1 MHFRRWIVMGVL
13 GLCGLVH
20 AEAEKGPGLL
30 LVPGLYGAAQAQGV
44 SDSSHVHPDFRRAV
58 GMVDGAA
65 PEVVI
70 KRLQERFDQVF
81 PIEKV
86 DRITPANKA
95 RTYAV
100 SLELMRADEYRVN
113 RPDGTVDIYLPVSVR
128 LYITSI
134 VSGEVLF
141 SRAVTDYRQLRE
153 VQADLDAGSTTD
165 KGLAAAGRLD
175 AAFRENVLGLV
186 DKVIQDTRAQ
196 FKPFQVNARVVG
208 QQYGLYLIDRGIDA
222 GIAVGTELVN
232 SAGAGIRILHTGKTY
247 AVGEATLGD
256 IAQGEVL
263 SMYSTVAAS
272 DIVKPR
278 ALVINADSPSDLPG
292 AFASQQLAEN
302 LGSQAA
308 FTVVPVNPDF
318 QAMMQQ
324 LATTDGIQQDE
335 LTQKRVLPDYFVR
348 IRVAEPVSYEL
359 PTSKS
364 FGKIRVLEGT
374 AVAELLDQEG
384 RVVYVSRATSKIE
397 DEILDGGI
405 AFLSADRRKV
415 LYGNLLA
422 DLSQQFIRNVRFR
435 QDVLTVVDATASGIE
450 IDDPQKL
457 LSEGQSVR
465 VYRPVG
471 RSSAGQDMTLVPIWD
486 VNGGQRAGS
495 SIAGVPQLPL
505 SGKGEKMQKG
515 DRILLQSSGGGV
527 AGSRHSVTMC
537 NSSQDRGTV
546 KIDDLRGLSYIAFAS
561 SSPLPFMGGD
571 ISLSSQHI
579 TLNAEK
585 DLLKNAGFRSRL
597 EKFSTP
603 AEFCYQ
609 PLVKADLANRD
620 CKDDKGVCDADLQI
634 IAGVAVMQGDKLIIR
649 KAVSQKV
656 RLQGIPLASENA
668 FVATQASPRVFA
680 LLADCVRQIDVSA
693 FDSPV
698 QP

>member
-1 MHFRRWIVMGVL
+1 MHFRNWIVIGVL
-13 GLCGLVH
+13 AGFSGLAQ
-20 AEAEKGPGLL
+20 AEAQKGPSLL
-30 LVPGLYGAAQAQGV
+30 LVPGLYGAVQAQGT

-70 KRLQERFDQVF
+70 KRLQERFDQAF
-81 PIEKV
+81 AAEKV

-153 VQADLDAGSTTD
+153 VQADLDAGSGND
-165 KGLAAAGRLD
+165 KGVAAAGRLD
-175 AAFRENVLGLV
+175 AAFRDNVLGLV
-186 DKVIQDTRAQ
+186 DKVILDTRSQ

-208 QQYGLYLIDRGIDA
+208 QEYGLYLIDRGIDA

-232 SAGAGIRILHTGKTY
+232 QAGAGIRILHTGKTY

-292 AFASQQLAEN
+292 MFASQQLAEN

-324 LATTDGIQQDE
+324 LATADGIRQDE

-348 IRVAEPVSYEL
+348 IRIAEPVLYEV
-359 PTSKS
+359 PTNKS

-405 AFLSADRRKV
+405 AFDSADRRKV
-415 LYGNLLA
+415 LYGNLLT
-422 DLSQQFIRNVRFR
+422 DLSQQFIRDVRFK
-435 QDVLTVVDATASGIE
+435 QDVLTVADVTANGIDV
-450 IDDPQKL
+450 DDPQRL
-457 LSEGQSVR
+457 LSEGQSFR
-465 VYRPVG
+465 VFRPVG
-471 RSSAGQDMTLVPIWD
+471 RPVPGQDMTLVPLWD
-486 VNGGQRAGS
+486 VNGGPRSGN
-495 SIAGVPQLPL
+495 SIAGVPQFPV

-515 DRILLQSSGGGV
+515 DRIVLQSSGGV
-527 AGSRHSVTMC
+527 AGSRHSVTVC
-537 NSSQDRGTV
+537 SNIQDKGTV
-546 KIDDLRGLSYIAFAS
+546 NVDDLRGLSYIAFAS
-561 SSPLPFMGGD
+561 SSPLPFMGGEV
-571 ISLSSQHI
+571 SLSSQHI
-579 TLNAEK
+579 SLNAEK
-585 DLLKNAGFRSRL
+585 DLLKNAGFRSSL
-597 EKFSTP
+597 ERSSTP
-603 AEFCYQ
+603 PEFCYL
-609 PLVKADLANRD
+609 PLVKADLANRE
-620 CKDDKGVCDADLQI
+620 CKDEKGVCDADLQI
-634 IAGVAVMQGDKLIIR
+634 IAGVALMQGEKLVAR

-656 RLQGIPLASENA
+656 RLQGIPIASEKS
-668 FVATQASPRVFA
+668 FVIAQASPRIFS
-680 LLADCVRQIDVSA
+680 LLADSVRQIDVSS
-693 FDSPV
+693 FNSPA

>member
-1 MHFRRWIVMGVL
+1 MHFRNWIVIGVL
-13 GLCGLVH
+13 AGFSGLAQ
-20 AEAEKGPGLL
+20 AEAQKGPSLL
-30 LVPGLYGAAQAQGV
+30 LVPGLYGAVQAQGA

-58 GMVDGAA
+58 GMVDGVA

-70 KRLQERFDQVF
+70 KRLQERFDQAF
-81 PIEKV
+81 AAEKV

-153 VQADLDAGSTTD
+153 VQADLDAGSGND
-165 KGLAAAGRLD
+165 KGVAAAGRLD
-175 AAFRENVLGLV
+175 AAFRDNVLGLV
-186 DKVIQDTRAQ
+186 DKVIQDTRSQ

-208 QQYGLYLIDRGIDA
+208 QEYGLYLIDRGIDA

-232 SAGAGIRILHTGKTY
+232 QTGAGIRILHTGKTY
-247 AVGEATLGD
+247 AVGEVTLGD

-292 AFASQQLAEN
+292 MFASQQLAEN

-324 LATTDGIQQDE
+324 LATADGIRQDE

-348 IRVAEPVSYEL
+348 IRIAEPVLYEV
-359 PTSKS
+359 PTNKS

-405 AFLSADRRKV
+405 AFDSADRRKV
-415 LYGNLLA
+415 LYGNLLT
-422 DLSQQFIRNVRFR
+422 DLSQQFIRDVRFK
-435 QDVLTVVDATASGIE
+435 QDVLTVADVTANGIDV
-450 IDDPQKL
+450 DDPQRL
-457 LSEGQSVR
+457 LSEGQSFR
-465 VYRPVG
+465 VFRPVG
-471 RSSAGQDMTLVPIWD
+471 RPVPGQDMTLVPLWD
-486 VNGGQRAGS
+486 VNGGPRSGN
-495 SIAGVPQLPL
+495 SIAGVPQLPV
-505 SGKGEKMQKG
+505 SGKGENMQKG
-515 DRILLQSSGGGV
+515 DRIVLQSSGGV
-527 AGSRHSVTMC
+527 AGSRHSVTVC
-537 NSSQDRGTV
+537 SNIQDKGTV
-546 KIDDLRGLSYIAFAS
+546 NVDDLRGLSYIAFAS
-561 SSPLPFMGGD
+561 SSPLPFMGGEV
-571 ISLSSQHI
+571 SLSSQHI
-579 TLNAEK
+579 SLNAEK
-585 DLLKNAGFRSRL
+585 DLLKNAGFRSSL
-597 EKFSTP
+597 EKSSTP
-603 AEFCYQ
+603 PEFCYL
-609 PLVKADLANRD
+609 PLVKADLANRE
-620 CKDDKGVCDADLQI
+620 CKDEKGVCDADLQI
-634 IAGVAVMQGDKLIIR
+634 IAGVALMQGEKLIAR

-656 RLQGIPLASENA
+656 RLQGIPIASEKS
-668 FVATQASPRVFA
+668 FVIAQASPRIFS
-680 LLADCVRQIDVSA
+680 LLADSVRQIDVSS
-693 FDSPV
+693 FNSPA